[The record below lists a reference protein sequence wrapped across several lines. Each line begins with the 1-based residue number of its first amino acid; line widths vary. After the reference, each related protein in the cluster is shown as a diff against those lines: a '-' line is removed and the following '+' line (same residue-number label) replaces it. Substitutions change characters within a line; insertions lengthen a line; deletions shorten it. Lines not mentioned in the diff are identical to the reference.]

1 MNTIIRTLP
10 QLQSAQS
17 DVWIYG
23 AIVALCTLGLAVL
36 IAFLIPWASNRRCYI
51 KRRLW
56 FIFIGPIASL
66 AFWVYNSTQIAPTI
80 QNAGFK
86 TMYEQTNLYVLLAYI
101 AAYYIVGVLLMF
113 CFRHSKLGS
122 ILGKEK

>member
-1 MNTIIRTLP
+1 MHIIIRTLD
-10 QLQSAQS
+10 QVKLAQS
-17 DVWIYG
+17 DAWIYG
-23 AIVALCTLGLAVL
+23 AIVALCALGLAVL
-36 IAFLIPWASNRRCYI
+36 FAFLIPWASNRRCYI

-66 AFWVYNSTQIAPTI
+66 AFWVYNSTQIAPAI
-80 QNAGFK
+80 QNAAFK
-86 TMYEQTNLYVLLAYI
+86 AIYEQTNLYVLLAYI
-101 AAYYIVGVLLMF
+101 AAYYIVGLILMF